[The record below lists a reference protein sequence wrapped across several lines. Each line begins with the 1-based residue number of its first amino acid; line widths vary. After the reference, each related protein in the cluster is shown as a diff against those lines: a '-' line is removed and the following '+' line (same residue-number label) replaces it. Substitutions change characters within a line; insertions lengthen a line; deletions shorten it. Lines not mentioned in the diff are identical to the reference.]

1 MKNIKVLLRIAII
14 LFALSLFITNT
25 SNAETESANDF
36 EWTDTVENEKAVDVY
51 ISSGVITNTITVP
64 DTLGGYPVARLGAGK
79 VNFVNNANST
89 KL

>member
-36 EWTDTVENEKAVDVY
+36 EWTYTVENEKAVDVY
-51 ISSGVITNTITVP
+51 ISSGIISSSITVP
-64 DTLGGYPVARLGAGK
+64 DTLGGYPVARLGTGK
-79 VNFVNNANST
+79 FNFIN
-89 KL
+89 K